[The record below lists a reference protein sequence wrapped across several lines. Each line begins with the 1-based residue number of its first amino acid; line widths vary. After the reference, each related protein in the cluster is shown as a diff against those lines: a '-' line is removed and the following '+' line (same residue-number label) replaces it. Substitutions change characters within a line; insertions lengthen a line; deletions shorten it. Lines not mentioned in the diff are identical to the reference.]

1 MRTGLALLAFMV
13 AFSLWGIIAVCWGP
27 VVVAD
32 GLFAAVDEMFDSRVN
47 TILTFSYGLFGVLFF
62 SLGVVAGRKSRS

>member
-13 AFSLWGIIAVCWGP
+13 AFGLWGIIAVCWGP

-32 GLFAAVDEMFDSRVN
+32 GLIAAVDEMLDSRLN
-47 TILTFSYGLFGVLFF
+47 TISTLSLATFGMLFF
-62 SLGVVAGRKSRS
+62 SFGVVAGRK